1 MADEFTPEEELVI
14 PPDPYPVTFVTS
26 NESTYEYAQ
35 RQTTLEDPVDVG
47 SLATGRLAILGIH
60 KSPGFYKSIDIV
72 PEVASSITEYASVH
86 SEPILF
92 TGTIEIN
99 NTKLT
104 DAWHFLAE
112 PFSGTQ
118 GVGTSWGITREYG
131 FAFSNPDLPSSSYGF
146 YYGPQGSPVTTGKWG
161 VFIAPN
167 EDTLSNYFENLVLV
181 GDYTSVGVGGGTEPE
196 PILQVL
202 DGISA
207 KKGFYVENVAGIG
220 IRPDTRYQLSV
231 QKSAGATLAARF
243 LGDVSVGIN
252 TSEGLILTAPNGN
265 KYRLVVNN
273 SGVLTTTLVP

>member
-14 PPDPYPVTFVTS
+14 PTDPYPVTFVTS
-26 NESTYEYAQ
+26 NGSTYEYAQ

-47 SLATGRLAILGIH
+47 SLATGRLAILGTH
-60 KSPGFYKSIDIV
+60 SSPGFYKPIDIV

-92 TGTIEIN
+92 TGTVVLN
-99 NTKLT
+99 NTQLT

-131 FAFSNPDLPSSSYGF
+131 FAFSNPSLPPTSSYGF

-167 EDTLSNYFENLVLV
+167 DDTLSNYFENLVLV

-202 DGISA
+202 DGTST

-220 IRPDTRYQLSV
+220 TRPDTRYQLNV
-231 QKSAGATLAARF
+231 QKSAGATYAAKFR
-243 LGDVSVGIN
+243 GDVAVGIN
-252 TSEGLILTAPNGN
+252 TSEGLILTAPNGT
-265 KYRLVVNN
+265 KYRVIVNN
-273 SGVLTTTLVP
+273 AGILTTAPA